1 MRKLSFVQAL
11 SSLALLFCMIAPAFA
26 GAFSV
31 SPVRVILTGDHPVV
45 AMTVQNSEQEPTVIQ
60 LELVQWSQQ
69 DGIDIYLPTKDLL
82 ATQPIFTLPA
92 NGKQIIQ
99 IGLRKP
105 QNPAN
110 ESTYRIFLQEIP
122 GPSKPDFQG
131 VRIAL
136 KFSVPIFIPANS
148 AVSPKLRWAATLN
161 KDNQLKISVIN
172 EGNTHL
178 QITSIKISTS
188 NERLI
193 AMQQTFTYVLP
204 MQKQE
209 WLLKPEQTPEGSLR
223 ISVETDA
230 GDMQAEVV
238 LDRPSITNVQSDNP
252 NY

>member
-1 MRKLSFVQAL
+1 MRKPSFSQVL
-11 SSLALLFCMIAPAFA
+11 SSLALLCWMIAPAFA

-45 AMTVQNSEQEPTVIQ
+45 AMAVQNSEQEPTVIQ
-60 LELVQWSQQ
+60 LELVQWTQQ
-69 DGIDIYLPTKDLL
+69 DGKDIYLPTKDLL
-82 ATQPIFTLPA
+82 ATPPIFTLPA

-122 GPSKPDFQG
+122 GPPKPDFQG
-131 VRIAL
+131 LRIAL
-136 KFSVPIFIPANS
+136 KISVPIFIPANS
-148 AVSPKLRWAATLN
+148 TASPKLRWAAQLN

-178 QITSIKISTS
+178 QIASIKISTS
-188 NERLI
+188 NEQLI

-209 WLLKPEQTPEGSLR
+209 WLLTPEQKPEGSLR

-230 GDMQAEVV
+230 GDMQAEIV
-238 LDRPSITNVQSDNP
+238 LDQPLTNVQSD
-252 NY
+252 